1 MEAGRDSSRERR
13 FEIWSALL
21 MSAATVATAWC
32 AYQSAEWGGEQSFM
46 LGESTRAGRAA
57 TLQESLAMQRRSLDA
72 ALFMEWIGAIATGD
86 QRLEDFYRQRFRP
99 GMAVAVEAWL
109 ATDPRNN
116 PDAPPHPFVMPEYR
130 VEQDSIGAAEAS
142 RSDETWQ
149 KAREYDER
157 ADRYVL
163 LTVVFASVLFFAGI
177 SEKFEHYGVRT
188 AVLLMGTALF
198 TGAFAVMLTYPRW
211 I

>member
-1 MEAGRDSSRERR
+1 MEAGRDRSRERR

-21 MSAATVATAWC
+21 MSLATVATAWC

-57 TLQESLAMQRRSLDA
+57 ALHQSLAMQRRSLDA
-72 ALFMEWIGAIATGD
+72 ALFMEWIGAVATGD
-86 QRLEDFYRQRFRP
+86 QRLESFYLERFRP
-99 GMAVAVEAWL
+99 GMRAAVDAWL
-109 ATDPRNN
+109 ATNPATN
-116 PDAPPHPFVMPEYR
+116 PDAPPHPFVLPEYR
-130 VEQDSIGAAEAS
+130 VDEDSLWAAEES
-142 RSDETWQ
+142 RSEETWRT
-149 KAREYDER
+149 AREYDER

>member
-1 MEAGRDSSRERR
+1 
-13 FEIWSALL
+13 
-21 MSAATVATAWC
+21 MSLARVATAWC

-57 TLQESLAMQRRSLDA
+57 SLQASLAMQRRSLDA
-72 ALFMEWIGAIATGD
+72 ALFMEWIGAIATENE
-86 QRLEDFYRQRFRP
+86 RLEEFYRERFRP
-99 GMAVAVEAWL
+99 GMSAAVDAWL
-109 ATDPRNN
+109 ATDPIHN
-116 PDAPPHPFVMPEYR
+116 PDAPPHPFLMPEYR
-130 VEQDSIGAAEAS
+130 VEQDSIGAAEQS
-142 RSDETWQ
+142 RSDESWRL
-149 KAREYDER
+149 AREYDQT

-177 SEKFEHYGVRT
+177 SEKFDHFGVRT

-198 TGAFAVMLTYPRW
+198 TGAFAVMFTYPRW